1 MNRSTKFLA
10 ITIILFTLSS
20 AFSNLSAKP
29 KSSVVTIQT
38 SAVCESCKARIE
50 RALKS
55 TDGIISANLNL
66 DDKKVKVK
74 YNPDKITED
83 KIKTAIANTGYDAD
97 DVKKTPEA
105 FNNLPHCCQKGGAA
119 CEHQKESK

>member
-74 YNPDKITED
+74 YNPDKITAD